1 MIKFV
6 CVVES
11 AHNNRAIYIYIYMRK
26 YSHMYMALQ
35 KQEQGK
41 VQVKFA
47 EYWTL
52 VYVGVNCGKQPV
64 VSLDLRSILIYDR
77 GEPAVS
83 YRWTG

>member
-1 MIKFV
+1 
-6 CVVES
+6 
-11 AHNNRAIYIYIYMRK
+11 MRK

-52 VYVGVNCGKQPV
+52 VYVGVNCWKTTCGV
-64 VSLDLRSILIYDR
+64 LGL
-77 GEPAVS
+77 AVHS
-83 YRWTG
+83 NL